1 MASRAQNER
10 KFKHWEGLPAT
21 LSGALLDA
29 RATSKKSM
37 QTRRRL
43 DSLRKSM
50 TPPVALPPCM
60 KNFPSI

>member
-1 MASRAQNER
+1 MADGVMFVTS
-10 KFKHWEGLPAT
+10 PD
-21 LSGALLDA
+21 ALVDA

-37 QTRRRL
+37 QMRRRL

-50 TPPVALPPCM
+50 TPPVASPLRM